1 VTSLQSKQLLML
13 AVRSASTQWR
23 VVVTDDDG
31 RAIAVERGRPGWH
44 ARRRHTEAEATGSGA
59 DTTGVVGRVTVAI
72 RASWLD
78 TPRAA
83 YADSPRPVR
92 EIAAMIVRA
101 ANRAAARARAESD
114 ASAEHGGCAH
124 TEASL
129 SYRPPPRIRE
139 FVAARDVT
147 CRFGPC
153 GQPAWRADLD
163 HTVPWQDGGP
173 TCRCN
178 LGGTCRRHHQ
188 VKQLPG
194 WRLEQPQPGVF
205 VWTTSAGRSY
215 QVRPDPY
222 PV

>member
-1 VTSLQSKQLLML
+1 MTSLQSLQLLVL
-13 AVRSASTQWR
+13 AARSADTEWR

-44 ARRRHTEAEATGSGA
+44 WRKGDIEASAAESAAG
-59 DTTGVVGRVTVAI
+59 TTGVVGRVTVAI

-78 TPRAA
+78 TPRAG
-83 YADSPRPVR
+83 YADLPKPVR

-101 ANRAAARARAESD
+101 ANRAAARAHAESHT
-114 ASAEHGGCAH
+114 STEGGGFAH
-124 TEASL
+124 PDASL

-163 HTVPWQDGGP
+163 HTVPWQAGGL
-173 TCRCN
+173 TCSCN
-178 LGGTCRRHHQ
+178 LGGCCRIHHK

-194 WRLEQPQPGVF
+194 WSLEQPQPGVF
-205 VWTTSAGRSY
+205 VWTTPAGRSY

>member
-1 VTSLQSKQLLML
+1 ML
-13 AVRSASTQWR
+13 AARSADTEWR

-31 RAIAVERGRPGWH
+31 RAIAIERARPGWH
-44 ARRRHTEAEATGSGA
+44 TRKRDAEARTAKSAA

-78 TPRAA
+78 TPRVA
-83 YADSPRPVR
+83 YAGLPKPVG
-92 EIAAMIVRA
+92 EIAAMVVRA
-101 ANRAAARARAESD
+101 ANRAAARASATSD
-114 ASAEHGGCAH
+114 AGAEGGGCTHAD
-124 TEASL
+124 ACVC
-129 SYRPPPRIRE
+129 YRPPPRIRE

-163 HTVPWQDGGP
+163 HTVPWQKGGL
-173 TCRCN
+173 TCGCN
-178 LGGTCRRHHQ
+178 LGGCCRTHHK
-188 VKQLPG
+188 VKQLRG
-194 WRLEQPQPGVF
+194 WNLEQPQPGVF
-205 VWTTSAGRSY
+205 VWTTPAGRSY